1 MGVIIFYN
9 QIMLNCHIEQACV
22 DIFVIIEYKFPR
34 KKSINKRFWL
44 IRPNRLGNSIILYD
58 FKKIKKTMKTIKSLL
73 FLLLAS
79 YGASSQNY
87 YGVNRDLIDNSTPKK
102 PTTEEINKD
111 RNEFIDSYL
120 VKLKAAVNLDELQAI
135 AIKNEIVTNSKNID
149 IVMKKED
156 SNEVKEKEVKALM
169 DKTEV
174 VINSYLNKEQK
185 EKYLIFKTYK
195 KENRKE
201 KKSKKEVKKTED

>member
-1 MGVIIFYN
+1 
-9 QIMLNCHIEQACV
+9 
-22 DIFVIIEYKFPR
+22 
-34 KKSINKRFWL
+34 
-44 IRPNRLGNSIILYD
+44 
-58 FKKIKKTMKTIKSLL
+58 MKTIKSLL

-201 KKSKKEVKKTED
+201 KKSKKEAKKTED

>member
-1 MGVIIFYN
+1 
-9 QIMLNCHIEQACV
+9 
-22 DIFVIIEYKFPR
+22 
-34 KKSINKRFWL
+34 
-44 IRPNRLGNSIILYD
+44 
-58 FKKIKKTMKTIKSLL
+58 MKTIKSLL
-73 FLLLAS
+73 FLLLIS

-102 PTTEEINKD
+102 ATTQEIEKD
-111 RNEFIDSYL
+111 RNEFVDNYL
-120 VKLKAAVNLDELQAI
+120 TKLKTVLNLDELQAI
-135 AIKNEIVTNSKNID
+135 AIKNEILTNSKNID

-185 EKYLIFKTYK
+185 EKYLIFKANK
-195 KENRKE
+195 KEKKKD
-201 KKSKKEVKKTED
+201 KKSKKEANSTED